1 MRIEE
6 ERIYT
11 MYLSVDEFEIMHPI
25 TESIP
30 YGYYYFKDKN
40 QDEGEGEFIVQVKGE
55 EMLYQMKEKLQ
66 HEEYVQEYEEYNS
79 VKVDEIRTIL
89 NAIYEELGY

>member
-11 MYLSVDEFEIMHPI
+11 MYLSVDEFAIMHPI

-30 YGYYYFKDKN
+30 YGYYYFKDKD
-40 QDEGEGEFIVQVKGE
+40 QDEGEFIVQVKGE

-66 HEEYVQEYEEYNS
+66 YEEYVQEYEEYNS
-79 VKVDEIRTIL
+79 FKVAEIRSVL
-89 NAIYEELGY
+89 NSIYEELGY

>member
-11 MYLSVDEFEIMHPI
+11 MYLSVDEFTIMHSI

-30 YGYYYFKDKN
+30 YGYYYFKDKD
-40 QDEGEGEFIVQVKGE
+40 QDEGEFIVRVKGE

-66 HEEYVQEYEEYNS
+66 YEEYVQEYEEYNS
-79 VKVDEIRTIL
+79 FKVAEIRSIL
-89 NAIYEELGY
+89 NGIYEELGY

>member
-11 MYLSVDEFEIMHPI
+11 MYLSVDEFAIMHPI

-30 YGYYYFKDKN
+30 YGYYYFKDKD
-40 QDEGEGEFIVQVKGE
+40 QDEGEFIVRVKGE

-66 HEEYVQEYEEYNS
+66 YEEYVQEYEEYNS
-79 VKVDEIRTIL
+79 FKVAEIRSVL
-89 NAIYEELGY
+89 NSIYEELGY